1 MKNNIT
7 ALPIKGSA
15 SFGELLEKVLETT
28 DQEQKDLKV
37 LSGIIIL
44 ETDQGVAY
52 FNLQRDSLLQIIGL
66 LEVAKVFFVDE
77 LGNPENS

>member
-1 MKNNIT
+1 MKSNIT
-7 ALPIKGSA
+7 ALPTKGS
-15 SFGELLEKVLETT
+15 STFEELLQKVLETI
-28 DQEQKDLKV
+28 DQPQKDLKV

-66 LEVAKVFFVDE
+66 LEVAKIFFVDE
-77 LGNPENS
+77 IGDSYVE